1 MRAVDAPLPA
11 SLRKPSRLG
20 LAAAVVTVAL
30 LLGGCAP
37 GRPQGSRGALFWL
50 IAAGAVPRLLAV
62 PGAASAVTAALD
74 SPRTVVI
81 GSPPRAIRSWH
92 VRWARSA
99 TSLQGVS
106 SVLRQAGG
114 ERLSAVVYDQEFWR
128 FTPSPEQKDPAP
140 YVRRAEV
147 MAHRRGLQLIATPAV
162 DLVRAV
168 GKPAHGTVY
177 ETFLRLGIARQVSRF
192 ADVFEI
198 QAQGAEAD
206 VQRYQSFVEGAATQ
220 AREANPRVV
229 LVAGLSTNPT
239 GQEVTA
245 AELEADVAATRR
257 IVSGY
262 WLNVPSGGAYCPTCG
277 APQPQVGARLLESLY
292 GRAGRR

>member
-1 MRAVDAPLPA
+1 MPRPA
-11 SLRKPSRLG
+11 SPRKRSLLG

-30 LLGGCAP
+30 LVCACAP
-37 GRPQGSRGALFWL
+37 GRPQGSRGALRWM
-50 IAAGAVPRLLAV
+50 IAAGAVTGLLAV

-81 GSPPRAIRSWH
+81 GPPPRALRSWH

-99 TSLQGVS
+99 TSLRGVS
-106 SVLRQAGG
+106 SVLRQAGA
-114 ERLSAVVYDQEFWR
+114 ERLSAVVYDQESWR
-128 FTPSPEQKDPAP
+128 FTPSAEQKGPAP
-140 YVRRAEV
+140 YVRRAEA
-147 MAHRRGLQLIATPAV
+147 MAHRRGLQLIATPAA
-162 DLVRAV
+162 DLVWAV
-168 GKPAHGTVY
+168 ARPAPGTVY
-177 ETFLRLGIARQVSRF
+177 ETFLRLGIARRVGRF

-206 VQRYQSFVEGAATQ
+206 VQRYRSFVAGAAAQ

-239 GQEVTA
+239 GRQVTA
-245 AELEADVAATRR
+245 AQLEADVAATRQ

-292 GRAGRR
+292 GQAGSR